1 MAVIAKMN
9 VNLDKEFPVGIHELS
24 LTCVCENGLMAHYSP
39 ENEDAVFTKYSPSGN
54 CKVQIGEGVALP
66 TKAETPHGTAHGQ
79 VYVLFHELENAP
91 SFEGCLFAVLA
102 RCGHVDD
109 WGTSKKVFLGTA
121 AKLWMDD
128 RYIELPEILIPG
140 NKLVKSFEYDITI
153 DNPAASIQYKPLG
166 LYWVTFYDAASLSMD
181 EVLRLARS

>member
-1 MAVIAKMN
+1 
-9 VNLDKEFPVGIHELS
+9 
-24 LTCVCENGLMAHYSP
+24 
-39 ENEDAVFTKYSPSGN
+39 
-54 CKVQIGEGVALP
+54 
-66 TKAETPHGTAHGQ
+66 
-79 VYVLFHELENAP
+79 
-91 SFEGCLFAVLA
+91 VLA

-181 EVLRLARS
+181 EVLRLARA

>member
-9 VNLDKEFPVGIHELS
+9 VNLDKEFPVGVHELS

-54 CKVQIGEGVALP
+54 CKVQVGEGVALP
-66 TKAETPHGTAHGQ
+66 TKVETAHGTAHGQ
-79 VYVLFHELENAP
+79 VYVLFHDLDDVP
-91 SFEGCLFAVLA
+91 SFDGCLFGLLA

-109 WGTSKKVFLGTA
+109 WGTSKKVFLGA
-121 AKLWMDD
+121 AAPLWENGRM
-128 RYIELPEILIPG
+128 IELPEIPIPAG
-140 NKLVKSFEYDITI
+140 KCTKSFEYDITI
-153 DNPAASIQYKPLG
+153 DNPAASVQYKPLG
-166 LYWVTFYDAASLSMD
+166 LYWVTVYDAATLSMD